1 MKARW
6 SLYLLHFLGWAVF
19 VTLPAM
25 VLPRP
30 RVIPDDVATDT
41 LLLFLS
47 VSALP
52 LVGLFYGHLHW
63 ALPKLYLRRNWV
75 GYFAFLIGGT
85 LAVMALAVL
94 LLWAMPWV
102 MDTMGVQTKLLSR
115 GTAYRSIVVLLISFA
130 LFAYQR
136 WRLAETAKVQAE
148 LAFLKAQVNP
158 HFLFNTLNSIYY
170 LTLQQSDRA
179 PAAVERL
186 SGIMRYV
193 IDEGGQDWVPL
204 EREVAYLTD
213 YISLQ
218 RLRFADNVKI
228 DLQVRGDLLGRR
240 IAPLLFVSFVEN
252 AFKHGISME
261 QDSPIHI
268 VLDVDNEQTRFSVK
282 NRKLGQ
288 STNGY
293 GGGIGLENTRKRL
306 EILYPDRHRLQ
317 VNETAAEYEIT
328 LTLSHP

>member
-1 MKARW
+1 MRARW
-6 SLYLLHFLGWAVF
+6 SLYLLHIMGWVVF

-30 RVIPDDVATDT
+30 RVIPDDVPTET

-63 ALPKLYLRRNWV
+63 ALPKLYLKRNWLA
-75 GYFAFLIGGT
+75 YAAFLLVGT
-85 LAVMALAVL
+85 ATVMGLAIL
-94 LLWAMPWV
+94 LFQVMPWV
-102 MDTMGVQTKLLSR
+102 MDSMGVHTKLLSR

-136 WRLAETAKVQAE
+136 WRMAATAKVQAE

-170 LTLQQSDRA
+170 LTLQQSERA

-213 YISLQ
+213 YIALQ
-218 RLRFADNVKI
+218 RLRFTDNVKI
-228 DLQVRGDLLGRR
+228 DLQVRGDFLGRR

-261 QDSPIHI
+261 QESPIHI
-268 VLDVDNEQTRFSVK
+268 ALDVDGEQTRFAVK
-282 NRKLGQ
+282 NRKLGH
-288 STNGY
+288 STGNY

-306 EILYPDRHRLQ
+306 EILYPERHRLQ

-328 LTLSHP
+328 LTLQHP